1 MSCNAL
7 FRAVLDEW
15 APMYDA
21 AVMTDRGT
29 EFWRDPCANNANN
42 GHSTTKFF
50 IATAVG
56 ILCDRELL
64 TLDTPVGSLFADGE
78 KPDDYDPGWDTVTV
92 RHALQH
98 KTGFEHV
105 PYGVDD
111 DDTAPLI
118 GDDFLKYVLSLKIE
132 HEPGTFYR
140 YSDAAY
146 YLLSRVIAKVS
157 GQTSD
162 QFLKENVFEPLGF
175 RQWAM
180 AKCPQGH
187 PISGGG
193 FFARADDVAK
203 LGFAYAH
210 NGVYEGRRI
219 LSRSWIEAAMEQDFA
234 CTRFRDTD
242 IWLKTGAR
250 GQCVAFSRERPSAA
264 AWHGCAAPDD
274 EGKRNDRLLSAYCA
288 FLDETFG
295 KNI

>member
-1 MSCNAL
+1 MNAL
-7 FRAVLDEW
+7 FRAVMDEW

-21 AVMTDRGT
+21 AVITEKGT
-29 EFWRDPCANNANN
+29 EYWRHPCANNANN

-50 IATAVG
+50 IAAAVG
-56 ILCDRELL
+56 ILCDRGEL
-64 TLDTPVGSLFADGE
+64 TTDATIGSVFPDYL
-78 KPDDYDPGWDTVTV
+78 KPDEYDPGWDRVTV
-92 RHALQH
+92 QDVLQH
-98 KTGFEHV
+98 KTGIEEV

-111 DDTAPLI
+111 DETATLI
-118 GDDFLKYVLSLKIE
+118 GEDFLGYVLSLKLS

-140 YSDAAY
+140 YSDAVY
-146 YLLSRVIAKVS
+146 YLLARVIAQVS
-157 GQTSD
+157 GKPAD
-162 QFLKENVFEPLGF
+162 LFLKEHVFDPLGF

-203 LGFAYAH
+203 LGYTFARD
-210 NGVYEGRRI
+210 GVYEGKKI
-219 LSRSWIEAAMEQDFA
+219 ISAEWIGAAMANDFA

-242 IWLKTGAR
+242 IFLKTGAR

-274 EGKRNDRLLSAYCA
+274 EGKRNDRLLSAYYA
-288 FLDETFG
+288 YLNDTFG
-295 KNI
+295 KFG

>member
-1 MSCNAL
+1 MSGNAL

-21 AVMTDRGT
+21 AVITEQGT
-29 EFWRDPCANNANN
+29 EYWRHPCANNANN

-50 IATAVG
+50 IAAAVG
-56 ILCDRELL
+56 ILCDRGLL
-64 TLDTPVGSLFADGE
+64 TPDTTVGSVFPDAM
-78 KPDDYDPGWDTVTV
+78 KPDGYDAGWDRVTIRDV
-92 RHALQH
+92 LRH
-98 KTGFEHV
+98 KTGIEEV

-111 DDTAPLI
+111 DDSAPLI
-118 GDDFLKYVLSLKIE
+118 GEDFLRYVLSLKLS

-146 YLLSRVIAKVS
+146 YLLSRVIAQVS
-157 GQTSD
+157 GKTAD
-162 QFLKENVFEPLGF
+162 LFLKENVFEPLRF

-187 PISGGG
+187 PIAGGG

-203 LGFAYAH
+203 LGFAYA
-210 NGVYEGRRI
+210 NDGIYEGKRI
-219 LSRSWIEAAMEQDFA
+219 VSREWIEASMGQDFA

-288 FLDETFG
+288 YLDETFG
-295 KNI
+295 KG

>member
-1 MSCNAL
+1 MSGNAL
-7 FRAVLDEW
+7 FRAVLDEY

-21 AVMTDRGT
+21 AVITDRGT
-29 EFWRDPCANNANN
+29 EFWRHPCANNANN

-56 ILCDRELL
+56 ILCDRGLL
-64 TLDTPVGSLFADGE
+64 TPDTLVGPLFADSE
-78 KPDDYDPGWDTVTV
+78 KPDDYDTGWDRVTV

-98 KTGFEHV
+98 KTGIDHI

-111 DDTAPLI
+111 DDSAPRI
-118 GDDFLKYVLSLKIE
+118 GDDFLKYVLSLRIE
-132 HEPGTFYR
+132 HEPGAYRR

-146 YLLSRVIAKVS
+146 YLLSRVTADI
-157 GQTSD
+157 
-162 QFLKENVFEPLGF
+162 FLKENIFEPLGF

-187 PISGGG
+187 PIAGGG

-210 NGVYEGRRI
+210 NGVYEGNPI
-219 LSRSWIEAAMEQDFA
+219 ISENWINAAMEQDFA
-234 CTRFRDTD
+234 CSRFRDTD

-274 EGKRNDRLLSAYCA
+274 EGKRNDRLLAAYCA

-295 KNI
+295 KIS

>member
-1 MSCNAL
+1 MTNAL

-21 AVMTDRGT
+21 AVITPQGT
-29 EFWRDPCANNANN
+29 EFWRHPCANNANN

-50 IATAVG
+50 IATGIG
-56 ILCDRELL
+56 ILCGRGEL
-64 TLDTPVGSLFADGE
+64 TTETTIGSVFPAYL
-78 KPDDYDPGWDTVTV
+78 KPDEYDPVWDRVTV
-92 RHALQH
+92 RDALQH
-98 KTGFEHV
+98 KTGIGEV

-111 DDTAPLI
+111 DETAPLI
-118 GDDFLKYVLSLKIE
+118 GDDYLGYVLSLKIA

-146 YLLSRVIAKVS
+146 YLLARVIAQVT
-157 GQTSD
+157 GETAD
-162 QFLKENVFEPLGF
+162 VFLKKNVFDPLGF

-187 PISGGG
+187 PIAGGG
-193 FFARADDVAK
+193 FFARADDAAK
-203 LGFAYAH
+203 LAYTYAQ
-210 NGVYEGRRI
+210 NGRYEGKQI
-219 LSRSWIEAAMEQDFA
+219 VPEWWIGEAMANDYA

-242 IWLKTGAR
+242 IYLKTGAR

-274 EGKRNDRLLSAYCA
+274 EGKRNDRLLSAYCRL
-288 FLDETFG
+288 LDERFG
-295 KNI
+295 AL